1 MLRRLQDIN
10 RSVFRLLRDPIPGL
24 PETLPSHHRSQTRVH
39 LRREVHPR
47 VGQQHYPVDAET
59 GHRVPHRLQMAG
71 KNLNKNKIKFYFFTK
86 QQLLIVLTFNC

>member
-1 MLRRLQDIN
+1 MLRRFQDID

-71 KNLNKNKIKFYFFTK
+71 KNLKQKQNKI
-86 QQLLIVLTFNC
+86 LLLYKTTALNSFNI